1 MNKVAIIVET
11 RKHKALPFVLNNIMS
26 ILPKDWLLQIFH
38 GTSNL
43 DYIEEVIEKDIFL
56 NNIKDK
62 IVFSNLN
69 IESITADDSSLDIM
83 LTEKLWSE
91 VIGEIVL
98 YFECD
103 SMLCV
108 ESEYKVSD
116 FEHFNYIGGYWG
128 NQLYD
133 LDGKYPVV
141 MNGGI
146 SIRKTEFMLDIIKNE
161 LEPYL
166 ESGGNPCEDYFV
178 SELLNNKPTVRE
190 VLNFSIDC
198 GYMYPLNSKAP
209 FGVHKPWGTPPKR
222 GHGKHYNAIK
232 MVCPEVEELENLQGV
247 VGV

>member
-98 YFECD
+98 YFEC
-103 SMLCV
+103 
-108 ESEYKVSD
+108 KVSD

-178 SELLNNKPTVRE
+178 TECVSHLDMPTTKE
-190 VLNFSIDC
+190 VLSFSIDN
-198 GYMYPLNSKAP
+198 GYMAPLDMKPP
-209 FGVHKPWGTPPKR
+209 FALHKPWGVNSAK
-222 GHGKHYNAIK
+222 GHGVFYNRIK
-232 MVCPEVEELENLQGV
+232 EVCSEVEELERLNDGL
-247 VGV
+247 